1 MKLGLFDRGGA
12 QAGSP
17 KMKKAGG
24 GLDELALIGKLKE
37 LWDQGAISERIFE
50 DKRKELLLRV

>member
-1 MKLGLFDRGGA
+1 
-12 QAGSP
+12 
-17 KMKKAGG
+17 MKKAGG